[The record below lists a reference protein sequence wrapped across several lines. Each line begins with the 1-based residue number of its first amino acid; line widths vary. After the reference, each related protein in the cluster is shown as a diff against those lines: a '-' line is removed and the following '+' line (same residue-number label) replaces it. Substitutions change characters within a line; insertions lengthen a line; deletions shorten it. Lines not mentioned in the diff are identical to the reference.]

1 MPAALWGLWWHSLQ
15 GPLFD
20 CRRALLLLLLGISA
34 PQPNHKPSAV
44 CVLAAAETSE
54 KLVAD
59 SEFTGPPV
67 FHPPSAR
74 KQDHRAVHADSLAV
88 GSLGRDG
95 QVILVP
101 EECHEGSVLREH
113 GEEETDIEEKSQV
126 FMEKWSSPGFLLPV
140 PSVAVA
146 LAVTL
151 RAALSGQ
158 CQCPRFAVTGLGAST
173 QQPGNWA
180 ERGTKT
186 SWHLPEEWE
195 ERRFWKHRLNR
206 RARGRG
212 SGCLK
217 GVLPHPQEPRGQL
230 VLEACR
236 PKKGRNASSD
246 LEPPTAVPEQSAQDH
261 RMEDTQRI
269 SLTWRLK
276 KLEQR
281 PQRLKKQQGSGSF
294 QNNPE
299 KIVY

>member
-1 MPAALWGLWWHSLQ
+1 MKKGLDPW
-15 GPLFD
+15 
-20 CRRALLLLLLGISA
+20 
-34 PQPNHKPSAV
+34 V
-44 CVLAAAETSE
+44 
-54 KLVAD
+54 
-59 SEFTGPPV
+59 
-67 FHPPSAR
+67 
-74 KQDHRAVHADSLAV
+74 
-88 GSLGRDG
+88 
-95 QVILVP
+95 
-101 EECHEGSVLREH
+101 REH
-113 GEEETDIEEKSQV
+113 RTSLPSQGRSLV
-126 FMEKWSSPGFLLPV
+126 SRIWPCVAHSCWILSS
-140 PSVAVA
+140 
-146 LAVTL
+146 
-151 RAALSGQ
+151 
-158 CQCPRFAVTGLGAST
+158 
-173 QQPGNWA
+173 
-180 ERGTKT
+180 RGTKT

-195 ERRFWKHRLNR
+195 KRRFWKHRLNR